1 MSKLITPVMPMNL
14 QMFADNAT
22 LNYAES
28 YQQGLQKR
36 YSENGILYSQKL
48 WNSPS
53 NNLLKWVGAKT
64 VKVPKLLI
72 KNGRKDRTRRSI
84 TTPGANYENQWETYE
99 LKNERYWDT
108 LVDPSDVDETNYVTS
123 IANITKAYNDLEK
136 IPEKDKQMFS
146 SLYTLKKAKDGG
158 KGIVELKLTAENIL
172 NQFDE
177 MMTAMDE
184 AAVPAVGRSLYL
196 TPAVS
201 TILKNAQGLQRT
213 LSVQTNNGV
222 IDRAVRRLDEVN
234 IEPAVPSSYMKTL
247 YDFTVGAV
255 EDPTAQT
262 IQMMLIHIPCM
273 CAPEKYS
280 FAGLD
285 KPSASTAGNYLYYE
299 QSYDDVILF
308 ETKTDGLSFVVTPAA
323 APGGGE

>member
-1 MSKLITPVMPMNL
+1 MHKNILSMNL

-53 NNLLKWVGAKT
+53 NNLIKWAGAKT
-64 VKVPKLLI
+64 VKLPKLLI
-72 KNGRKDRTRRSI
+72 KNGRKDRTRRAI
-84 TTPGANYENQWETYE
+84 TNASANYENQWETYE
-99 LKNERYWDT
+99 LTNERYWDT
-108 LVDPSDVDETNYVTS
+108 LVDPSDIDETNYVTS
-123 IANITKAYNDLEK
+123 IVNITKAYNDLEK

-146 SLYTLKKAKDGG
+146 SLYNLKKTKDGG
-158 KGIVELKLTAENIL
+158 KGIVELELTTENIL
-172 NQFDE
+172 TQFDT

-184 AAVPAVGRSLYL
+184 AAVPAIGRSLYV
-196 TPAVS
+196 TPTVS

-213 LSVQTNNGV
+213 LSVQNNNGV
-222 IDRAVRRLDEVN
+222 IDRAVKRLDEVT
-234 IEPAVPSSYMKTL
+234 IEPAVPSAYMKTV
-247 YDFTVGAV
+247 YDFTTGAV
-255 EDPTAQT
+255 ADPTAQT

-280 FAGLD
+280 FVGLD

-308 ETKTDGLSFVVTPAA
+308 ETKSDGLSFVVTPKQSD
-323 APGGGE
+323 GGGE

>member
-1 MSKLITPVMPMNL
+1 METLNKMILPMKL

-36 YSENGILYSQKL
+36 YAENGILYSQKL

-53 NNLLKWVGAKT
+53 NGLLKWVGAKN

-72 KNGRKDRTRRSI
+72 KGGRKDRTRRSI

-108 LVDPSDVDETNYVTS
+108 LVDPLDVDETNFVTS
-123 IANITKAYNDLEK
+123 IANITKTYNDTEK

-158 KGIVELKLTAENIL
+158 KGITELELTTENIL
-172 NQFDE
+172 TQFDE
-177 MMTAMDE
+177 MMTVMDE
-184 AAVPAVGRSLYL
+184 AAVPAVGRSLYV
-196 TPAVS
+196 TPTVKK
-201 TILKNAQGLQRT
+201 ILKNAQGVQRT
-213 LSVQTNNGV
+213 LSVQNNNGV
-222 IDRAVRRLDEVN
+222 IDRAVNRLDEVT
-234 IEPAVPSSYMKTL
+234 IEPAVPSAYMKTL

-308 ETKTDGLSFVVTPAA
+308 ETKTDGISFVVTPAQTS
-323 APGGGE
+323 GGGE